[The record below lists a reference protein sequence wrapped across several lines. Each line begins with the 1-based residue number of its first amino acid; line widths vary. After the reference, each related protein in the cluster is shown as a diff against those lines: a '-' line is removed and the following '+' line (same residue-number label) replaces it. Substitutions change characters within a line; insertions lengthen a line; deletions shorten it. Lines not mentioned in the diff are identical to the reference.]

1 MDYYIDDDNHVHP
14 YLTPNIA
21 NLNPKLHNCKITHVI
36 MCEHMIIDDTIYFND
51 VQSYVNLYQSK
62 KLDHNVKKIV
72 IRSGI
77 IELGC
82 AVFKHYCFSGR
93 SGGCVGSF
101 MKLSA
106 DVYIAPHTTHM
117 SIGEC
122 LDKTIIL
129 NSSLIYF
136 NLKVP
141 FERSVILNKNIVFVI
156 LNKIIGGP
164 FELGRHM
171 KILRIDAMTNK
182 WFSNGLS
189 KNLRYLHLGRGADTD
204 IILPKSLI
212 YLMIIGYGKHKI
224 VLTPNVKYLHVSIS
238 SYPYLVYGH
247 LSSDLHVMLENAY
260 CPILDSLPDN
270 NIHISFGH
278 RFKHRLDNL
287 PRDLNVSAHCWGWA
301 PSTHVPKCVCL
312 RKNNV
317 LKDKKI
323 FRFISHG

>member
-1 MDYYIDDDNHVHP
+1 MDYYIDGNNYVHS
-14 YLTPNIA
+14 YLTVDIA
-21 NLNPKLHNCKITHVI
+21 HLNRELHNCKITHDT
-36 MCEHMIIDDTIYFND
+36 MCEYMTIDNTIYFND
-51 VQSYVNLYQSK
+51 VQSYMNLYQSR
-62 KLDHNVKKIV
+62 KLDHGVKKIV
-72 IRSGI
+72 IKSGI

-82 AVFKHYCFSGR
+82 AVFKHGCFSKQFNKHIN
-93 SGGCVGSF
+93 SF
-101 MKLSA
+101 TKLST
-106 DVYIAPHTTHM
+106 DVYIPPHTTHM

-122 LDKTIIL
+122 LNKIIIL

-141 FERSVILNKNIVFVI
+141 YERSVILNKNIVFVI
-156 LNKIIGGP
+156 LNKIIGDP

-171 KILRIDAMTNK
+171 KILRIDTMTNG

-212 YLMIIGYGKHKI
+212 YLMITGNGRHKI
-224 VLTPNVKYLHVSIS
+224 VLTPNVKYLRIPTS
-238 SYPYLVYGH
+238 SHPYLVYGH
-247 LSSDLHVMLENAY
+247 LSSDLHLMLENAY

-278 RFKHRLDNL
+278 KFKHQLNNL
-287 PRDLNVSAHCWGWA
+287 PCKLNVSIHLWGFTSA
-301 PSTHVPKCVCL
+301 LVPECACL
-312 RKNNV
+312 RKK

-323 FRFISHG
+323 FRFISEG